1 MDLDARKLAQSV
13 FGSDNPRLKINQ
25 LHSSTDRNEPTGIQL
40 LAEGVFSAFRTPAAH
55 EIRLKWHISEQ
66 DALDIMGLISL
77 IHRRVDNA
85 EHLQNLGI

>member
-13 FGSDNPRLKINQ
+13 FGGDNPRLKINQ
-25 LHSSTDRNEPTGIQL
+25 LNSSTDRNEQTGTQL
-40 LAEGVFSAFRTPAAH
+40 LAEGFSAFRTPAAL
-55 EIRLKWHISEQ
+55 EIQLKWHISEQ
-66 DALDIMGLISL
+66 DALDIMGLVSL